1 MALVLAI
8 SVGGSFFIL
17 IRYQRAQLLRNTS
30 QATAHLANTIR
41 ATLEHAMLA
50 NDPAEIQRI
59 VRTVGQQPG
68 IEGVFIL
75 DRSGTVKVATDPGR
89 FGQPLGN
96 GPLKLTGGTP
106 EWDLM
111 ERSGSVLLTGK
122 PAPILR
128 SISLIPNA
136 PRCQG
141 CHPAAQPVL
150 GALVVDRSLDQME
163 QQLRTSLGYM
173 LGSAGLAFLLLTVT
187 TYAVLRRLVVTPL
200 ADLGRAA
207 QAIQRGSYDTPLDL
221 HQSDEV
227 GELARTLDQMRSRI
241 LEHLEVA
248 RRWGA
253 ELEVRVAERTEEL
266 RQSQAAIVERKRQIA
281 ALEAVRAA
289 TVTLSH
295 HINTATAGIAGCRD
309 VLSMTLGD
317 QADWQV
323 RYALDGIQTSLKKI
337 TAILWALKDLTRI
350 QLTTFPGGLEAIDA
364 DRAIQESLARLERE
378 GMLSSD
384 DLKSPQ
390 GHVTPPGS
398 PSP

>member
-1 MALVLAI
+1 MGLRTKILGAMALVLAI

-17 IRYQRAQLLRNTS
+17 IGYQRAQLLRNTS

-59 VRTVGQQPG
+59 VFTVGRQPG
-68 IEGVFIL
+68 IEGVFVL

-89 FGQPLGN
+89 FGQPLSN

-106 EWDLM
+106 AWDLM

-173 LGSAGLAFLLLTVT
+173 LGSAGLAFLVLTVT

-207 QAIQRGSYDTPLDL
+207 QAIQRGSYDTPLDH

-241 LEHLEVA
+241 LEHLEAA

-253 ELEVRVAERTEEL
+253 ELEVRVAGRTEEL
-266 RQSQAAIVERKRQIA
+266 RQSQAAIVERERQIA

-295 HINTATAGIAGCRD
+295 HINNSTAGIVGCCD
-309 VLSMTLGD
+309 VLASTLGD
-317 QADWQV
+317 QTDWQL
-323 RYALDGIQTSLKKI
+323 RYALDGILVSVKKI
-337 TAILWALKDLTRI
+337 TAVLQALRDLTQI
-350 QLTTFPGGLEAIDA
+350 ELTPFPGGMEAIDMGA
-364 DRAIQESLARLERE
+364 AIQECIAQLRLDE
-378 GMLSSD
+378 
-384 DLKSPQ
+384 Q
-390 GHVTPPGS
+390 PPGNDS
-398 PSP
+398 SRHLV

>member
-1 MALVLAI
+1 MGLRTKILGAIALVLAI
-8 SVGGSFFIL
+8 SVSGSFFVL

-30 QATAHLANTIR
+30 QATAQLANTIR

-89 FGQPLGN
+89 FGQPLHN
-96 GPLKLTGGTP
+96 GPPKLTGGTP

-111 ERSGSVLLTGK
+111 ERSGSVLLTGQ
-122 PAPILR
+122 PSPILR
-128 SISLIPNA
+128 STSLIPNA

-150 GALVVDRSLDQME
+150 GALVLDRSLDQME

-200 ADLGRAA
+200 ANLGRVA
-207 QAIQRGSYDTPLDL
+207 QAIQRGNYDTPLVL
-221 HQSDEV
+221 QQSDEV
-227 GELARTLDQMRSRI
+227 GELARTLDQMRRRI
-241 LEHLEVA
+241 LDHLEEV
-248 RRWGA
+248 RRWGE
-253 ELEVRVAERTEEL
+253 ELEIRVAERTEEL
-266 RQSQAAIVERKRQIA
+266 RQSQAAIVERERQIA

-295 HINTATAGIAGCRD
+295 HINNATAGIAGCRD
-309 VLSMTLGD
+309 VLASTLD
-317 QADWQV
+317 EKADWQL
-323 RYALDGIQTSLKKI
+323 RYALDGIQVSVKKI
-337 TAILWALKDLTRI
+337 TAVLQALRDLTRI
-350 QLTTFPGGLEAIDA
+350 NLPELPSGQQLIDMDAI
-364 DRAIQESLARLERE
+364 IQERIAQLRLDE
-378 GMLSSD
+378 
-384 DLKSPQ
+384 Q
-390 GHVTPPGS
+390 PPGKDS
-398 PSP
+398 SRHLT

>member
-1 MALVLAI
+1 MGLRTKILGAMALVLAI

-59 VRTVGQQPG
+59 VLTVGEQPG
-68 IEGVFIL
+68 IEGVFVL

-89 FGQPLGN
+89 FGQPLSN

-106 EWDLM
+106 AWDLM

-128 SISLIPNA
+128 SISLISNA

-241 LEHLEVA
+241 LEHLEAA

-253 ELEVRVAERTEEL
+253 ELEVRVAGRTEEL
-266 RQSQAAIVERKRQIA
+266 RQSQAAIVERERQIA

-295 HINTATAGIAGCRD
+295 HINNSTAGIVGCCD
-309 VLSMTLGD
+309 VLASTLGD
-317 QADWQV
+317 QTDWQL
-323 RYALDGIQTSLKKI
+323 RYALDGILVSVKKI
-337 TAILWALKDLTRI
+337 TAVLQALRDLTQI
-350 QLTTFPGGLEAIDA
+350 ELTPFPGGMEAIDMGA
-364 DRAIQESLARLERE
+364 AIQERIAQLRLDE
-378 GMLSSD
+378 
-384 DLKSPQ
+384 Q
-390 GHVTPPGS
+390 PPGNDS
-398 PSP
+398 SRHLV